1 MDTLGIVE
9 ARGIAAGVELAD
21 AMVKAADVELVRA
34 GTVCSGR
41 YLIQVAGDREAVDTS
56 VRLARESG
64 RALAGAF
71 VLANVSPQVLAALRG
86 PSAHED
92 GDALGVVECR
102 TVSGG
107 VAAADSAVKRSAV
120 RLLRLVAGQGINGK
134 SYFVIGGDVASVE
147 EAAEAARSALGRDLL
162 DAVVIP
168 RPSPEVVR
176 SVTRAAR

>member
-1 MDTLGIVE
+1 MDTLGIIE
-9 ARGIAAGVELAD
+9 TRGIAAGVEVAD
-21 AMVKAADVELVRA
+21 IMVKAADVELVQA
-34 GTVCSGR
+34 STICSGR

-86 PSAHED
+86 PSAHEA
-92 GDALGVVECR
+92 GDAVGVIECR
-102 TVSGG
+102 TVSAG
-107 VAAADSAVKRSAV
+107 VAAADRAVKRSAV
-120 RLLRLVAGQGINGK
+120 RLLRLVTGQGINGK

-147 EAAEAARSALGRDLL
+147 EAVEAARSALDRDIL

-168 RPSPEVVR
+168 RPSLKVLR
-176 SVTRAAR
+176 SVTRVAR